1 MRLWTMQYRH
11 VLDVLE
17 KDGVYRTDAAL
28 IDMPEFLVP
37 YDWLCNKLNEKS
49 PKPDNVQYPI
59 WAWFRFNSKEK
70 KPDLRHSCYGHR
82 GDEMVCI
89 ELEIPDEY
97 VLLSDFD
104 LWHFVL
110 NKWWL
115 YDCFRPGYCDEDN
128 EVDEAWFKSLTKEQ
142 QEIEKE
148 KSWERIFN
156 IEPFENDWIARGQY
170 VQAVF
175 WELRKEWVV
184 KTQNFIAR

>member
-115 YDCFRPGYCDEDN
+115 YDCFRPSYCDEDN

>member
-11 VLDVLE
+11 VLDILE
-17 KDGVYRTDAAL
+17 KDGVYRTDESL
-28 IDMPEFLVP
+28 IDMPEFLSA
-37 YDWLCNKLNEKS
+37 YDWLCDKLEAKS
-49 PKPDNVQYPI
+49 TRPENVQYPV

-70 KPDLRHSCYGHR
+70 KPDLRHNCYGHR

-110 NKWWL
+110 NKWFL
-115 YDCFRPGYCDEDN
+115 PDCFYPDYGYEDDEKHD
-128 EVDEAWFKSLTKEQ
+128 AWLKSLTPEQ
-142 QEIEKE
+142 QEIERE
-148 KSWERIFN
+148 KSWNRIFD
-156 IEPFENDWIARGQY
+156 IIPFENDWIAKGQY

-175 WELRKEWVV
+175 WEIRKEWVV

>member
-17 KDGVYRTDAAL
+17 KDGVYRTDESL
-28 IDMPEFLVP
+28 IDMPEFLVA
-37 YDWLCNKLNEKS
+37 YDWLCEKLDNKS
-49 PKPDNVQYPI
+49 PKPENVKYPV

-115 YDCFRPGYCDEDN
+115 YDCFRQGYGEDDHDA
-128 EVDEAWFKSLTKEQ
+128 DEAWFKSLTKEQ
-142 QEIEKE
+142 QEDEKE

-156 IEPFENDWIARGQY
+156 IEPFESDWIARGQY

-175 WELRKEWVV
+175 WEIRKEWVV